1 MEVENYAFC
10 KNQLVRKFNQT
21 VKDMNNENIKRE
33 KDEIEKNEK
42 FKFFSEQICEIMPS
56 SDAVLQEYKESDYL
70 KKLKNSDKIT
80 IEMKKY
86 INNLELEELSS
97 LVNNL
102 NNFKFN
108 ESIQNLIISETEK
121 NIKSFLNN
129 FKCSKKSYAL
139 RMVGEIKNKFEFTFP
154 TQNFDIIEFE
164 KKADEKILGYNF
176 IEKELKEIYDL
187 VSLFMIE
194 KFKELINNELSFL
207 NNFKLI

>member
-42 FKFFSEQICEIMPS
+42 FKFFSKQICEIMPS